1 MAKIKRG
8 SRRIVLLAAFVSVMS
23 TAGGL
28 LGAVTGAV
36 FILLMRS
43 MYNMSSGIGE
53 FMLAIILLG
62 AVVLGTFA
70 LMLTVE
76 RPHRMFVRAG
86 LGGSTVAPVA
96 VTVGQGNEGQ

>member
-23 TAGGL
+23 AAGGL
-28 LGAVTGAV
+28 IGAVTGAV

-43 MYNMSSGIGE
+43 MFNMSSGIGE
-53 FMLAIILLG
+53 FMLAMVLLG
-62 AVVLGTFA
+62 AGLVGTFG

-76 RPHRMFVRAG
+76 KPRRLIVRSG
-86 LGGSTVAPVA
+86 LGGSTGIPVP
-96 VTVGQGNEGQ
+96 VTVLTGTDGQ

>member
-1 MAKIKRG
+1 MAKIKKG

-23 TAGGL
+23 GAGGL

-43 MYNMSSGIGE
+43 VYNMSSGIGE
-53 FMLAIILLG
+53 FMFATIAMGAAIFCLLS
-62 AVVLGTFA
+62 

-76 RPHRMFVRAG
+76 RPQRFFVRNAAPA
-86 LGGSTVAPVA
+86 TAPVPVA
-96 VTVGQGNEGQ
+96 VVPTADGK